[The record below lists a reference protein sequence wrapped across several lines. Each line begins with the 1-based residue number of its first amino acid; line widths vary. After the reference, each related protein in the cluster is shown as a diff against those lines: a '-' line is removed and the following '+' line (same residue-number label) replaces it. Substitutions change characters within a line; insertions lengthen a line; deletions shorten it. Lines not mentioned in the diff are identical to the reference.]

1 MANPFRR
8 GSQPGRIL
16 ALPLGL
22 LLAAALLAGLP
33 QRTLAK
39 DPPKTEPSKTD
50 EPKKNPPTHAPAAG
64 PGASEQV
71 RYINELIDAQWK
83 ENKIIPSTRANDYEF
98 IRRVSLDIIGRIAK
112 PQEIDQFF
120 RDPAQTRRA
129 LLIERLLA
137 SEEYPKNWAN
147 IWTVWLMS
155 RGGALERGRGV
166 YHEQMHLW
174 LEEQFVR
181 NRSYKEMVTDLLTAT
196 GKTNENGAVNYVL
209 TWLGEPIPNNNRT
222 KEGQFEMTPITART
236 TRLFLGMQVQC
247 VQCHNHP
254 SGPGIQKDFWGINAF
269 FRQVERD
276 GMPMM
281 GRDAV
286 LTLKDNLAW
295 NTEGLVYFE
304 KRDGL
309 LLSTRPSFFLERR
322 KEDDK
327 PIKIILSPTTPRRVE
342 LAKLIT
348 NNEYFAK
355 AFVNRMWAH
364 FMGRGIQMPVDDFG
378 IPDNPPSNP
387 ELLDRLAKDFAGT
400 GHYDPK
406 EVIRWICNSTPY
418 NLTSV
423 ANGSAE
429 VAAEEEGKGTA
440 KKPAAK
446 TKRVSNDKAEIEP
459 YFSRVLLKAMTPE
472 QLFESL
478 LVATRTEVGLSKE
491 NKKKLREEWIRSL
504 VVNFGDDEGNEVTFN
519 GTVVQALMLMNG
531 KQINDAITHKDGTV
545 AQAMRRRSVLND
557 LFLAA
562 LNRPPTSKEL
572 GVINREIALA
582 RAKNQDYAGVYQDI
596 FWGLLNSNE
605 FLLNH

>member
-1 MANPFRR
+1 VAA
-8 GSQPGRIL
+8 S
-16 ALPLGL
+16 L
-22 LLAAALLAGLP
+22 LTGLP
-33 QRTLAK
+33 QRVLAK
-39 DPPKTEPSKTD
+39 DPPKGDPAKVD
-50 EPKKNPPTHAPAAG
+50 EPKKTVPTRPPVAGG

-71 RYINELIDAQWK
+71 RYINELLEAQWK
-83 ENKIIPSTRANDYEF
+83 ENKITPSTRASDYEF
-98 IRRVSLDIIGRIAK
+98 IRRVSLDIVGRTAK
-112 PQEIDQFF
+112 PQEIDRFF
-120 RDPAQTRRA
+120 SDPPQTRRA

-137 SEEYPKNWAN
+137 SEEYAKNWAN

-155 RGGALERGRGV
+155 RGSALQRGRAV

-174 LEEQFVR
+174 LEEQFAR

-196 GKTNENGAVNYVL
+196 GKTNDNGAVNYVL
-209 TWLGEPIPNNNRT
+209 TWLGEPIPNNKRSE
-222 KEGQFEMTPITART
+222 EGQFDMTPITART
-236 TRLFLGMQVQC
+236 TRLFLGMQTQC
-247 VQCHNHP
+247 VQCHDHP
-254 SGPGIQKDFWGINAF
+254 FGPGKQEDFWGVNAF

-276 GMPMM
+276 GTPMM

-295 NTEGLVYFE
+295 NSEGRVYFE
-304 KRDGL
+304 KRSGVL
-309 LLSTRPSFFLERR
+309 LTTRPSFFLER
-322 KEDDK
+322 KDDK
-327 PIKIILSPTTPRRVE
+327 PIRLTLSPTTPRRAE

-348 NNEYFAK
+348 NNEYFPK

-406 EVIRWICNSTPY
+406 EVIRWICNSNAY
-418 NLTSV
+418 SLTSV

-429 VAAEEEGKGTA
+429 VAVDEEGKIPT
-440 KKPAAK
+440 KKGKAT
-446 TKRVSNDKAEIEP
+446 TKRVANDKAEIEP

-491 NKKKLREEWIRSL
+491 NKKKLRDEWIRSL

-545 AQAMRRRSVLND
+545 AQARKRGRQVLTE

-562 LNRPPTSKEL
+562 LNRPPTSTEL
-572 GVINREIALA
+572 SKISYEISH
-582 RAKNQDYAGVYQDI
+582 AKTAGVYEDV
-596 FWGLLNSNE
+596 FWALLNSNE